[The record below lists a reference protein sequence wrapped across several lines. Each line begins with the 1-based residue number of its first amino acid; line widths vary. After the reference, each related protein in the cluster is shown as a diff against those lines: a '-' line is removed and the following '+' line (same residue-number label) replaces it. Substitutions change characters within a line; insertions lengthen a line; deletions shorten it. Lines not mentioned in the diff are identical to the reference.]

1 MIYIIKIINIQ
12 MEEIITEIRNI
23 YDENKNLKQKVDIYE
38 SNLKE
43 LKNTT
48 EELKNK
54 NTSLE
59 IKVKD
64 LEEKNNSKSSKL
76 IWENTQNII
85 KEKDNEIDKLK
96 KDILYYERKN
106 LIKSKQET
114 NKQENNKQETN
125 KQETNKQETNKQ
137 ETNKQENIT
146 VEKKSKKSKKTKNII
161 ITQNDIDDLEKDLLF
176 IK

>member
-1 MIYIIKIINIQ
+1 

-23 YDENKNLKQKVDIYE
+23 YDENKNLKLKVDTYE
-38 SNLKE
+38 SELKE
-43 LKNTT
+43 LQNTT

-54 NTSLE
+54 NAELE

-85 KEKDNEIDKLK
+85 KEKDIEIDKLK
-96 KDILYYERKN
+96 KDILYFERQV
-106 LIKSKQET
+106 LIKSKEV
-114 NKQENNKQETN
+114 NKQENIEENKEEYKQENIEENKQEILEIN
-125 KQETNKQETNKQ
+125 KKV
-137 ETNKQENIT
+137 NIT
-146 VEKKSKKSKKTKNII
+146 VEKKIKKSKKSKNII
-161 ITQNDIDDLEKDLLF
+161 ATQNDIDDLEKDLLS

>member
-1 MIYIIKIINIQ
+1 
-12 MEEIITEIRNI
+12 MEEIITEIKNI

-38 SNLKE
+38 LNLKE

-54 NTSLE
+54 NISLE

-96 KDILYYERKN
+96 KDILYFERQH

-114 NKQENNKQETN
+114 NKQESKQEPNKLEPNKEEPNKQET
-125 KQETNKQETNKQ
+125 
-137 ETNKQENIT
+137 III
-146 VEKKSKKSKKTKNII
+146 EKKSKKSKKTKNII
-161 ITQNDIDDLEKDLLF
+161 ITQNDIDDLEKDLLSV
-176 IK
+176 I

>member
-96 KDILYYERKN
+96 KDILYYERQN
-106 LIKSKQET
+106 LIKS
-114 NKQENNKQETN
+114 
-125 KQETNKQETNKQ
+125 KQETNKQ